1 MTDQDHTSL
10 KTRQEKKKKKKAS
23 NNSEWTVKTKLT
35 SLTFVSPER
44 KCSLC
49 LTGMDTRWI
58 QKTNKQKQ
66 TNQKPKK
73 KTPQKTATFGL
84 VKS

>member
-10 KTRQEKKKKKKAS
+10 KTRPKKKKNKAS

-58 QKTNKQKQ
+58 QKQTNKNKQ
-66 TNQKPKK
+66 TKNQKKKNPKK
-73 KTPQKTATFGL
+73 QQPL
-84 VKS
+84 VW